1 MTTTELLERITSQTI
16 DTLNQRVSIRDYND
30 RPLDDDTLL
39 TLLNA
44 ARRTATSSNTQTY
57 SFVVVRNA
65 DTKRKL
71 AHLAGD
77 QKHVIDCPVFVA
89 VCADITRIGQAA
101 ATQGG
106 ELAANLEVSMISI
119 IDAALAG
126 QSLSLAAESIG
137 LGTVMIGGIRNHPQ
151 EAAEVLGLPDG
162 VFIVYG
168 LCIGWYDE
176 KPAQK
181 PRFAPETII
190 HHEQYRPAS
199 AADLTTYDH
208 TLAQH
213 SRDQGRTSPD
223 EAWSGVI
230 GKRFQNFQRS
240 FLRAVLERRGFR
252 FD

>member
-1 MTTTELLERITSQTI
+1 MTKTELLERITSQTI
-16 DTLNQRVSIRDYND
+16 DTLNQRVSIRDYNE
-30 RPLDDDTLL
+30 RPLDDETLL

-57 SFVVVRNA
+57 SFVVVRNP

-77 QKHVIDCPVFVA
+77 QKHIIDCPVFVA

-101 ATQGG
+101 AAQGG
-106 ELAANLEVSMISI
+106 GLAANLEVSMISI

-151 EAAEVLGLPDG
+151 EAADLLGLPDG

-168 LCIGWYDE
+168 LCMGWYDE
-176 KPAQK
+176 KPPQK
-181 PRFAPETII
+181 PRFAPDTII
-190 HHEQYRPAS
+190 HHEHYRPAS
-199 AADLTTYDH
+199 AADLTAYDQ

-213 SRDQGRTSPD
+213 YRDQGRTSPD